1 MSSIYDPAFI
11 RKEYKA
17 YWRSGE
23 IPGSIILGKT
33 RNLGCYW
40 PGQGGLWYAA
50 RPDHA
55 SNVAYPSFP
64 DEDGARAYILAP
76 YVQKIAYRED
86 ARYKA
91 WIEAAPKREARA
103 AKAKVAEDRR
113 SKKLK
118 KFDKIFR
125 VLDADGNEIGRVV
138 RETESGASLAAASLL
153 GYCKLPDGY
162 SVEEVLSK

>member
-1 MSSIYDPAFI
+1 MSSIYDPFFI

-17 YWRSGE
+17 YWRPGE
-23 IPGSIILGKT
+23 IPGSIILGRT

-55 SNVAYPSFP
+55 SNEAYPSFQR
-64 DEDGARAYILAP
+64 EVEARTYILLPHVLKVA
-76 YVQKIAYRED
+76 ARED
-86 ARYKA
+86 ARHKA
-91 WIEAAPKREARA
+91 WVEAAPKREARA
-103 AKAKVAEDRR
+103 AKAKVAEERR